1 MPNKDTTYKVQGS
14 TKRKQVYNIALIVAA
29 VVLATLITIG
39 LVTMEQIE
47 EFIQLSVYLV
57 GSLGAISGLVS
68 AALARG
74 NVDPPKEDVQ
84 PPLPSPDEMGG

>member
-1 MPNKDTTYKVQGS
+1 MPTKDTTYKVQGS

-29 VVLATLITIG
+29 VVLAAIVTIG
-39 LVTMEQIE
+39 LVSMDQIE

-74 NVDPPKEDVQ
+74 NVDPPKEGVHL
-84 PPLPSPDEMGG
+84 PPTDEMGG